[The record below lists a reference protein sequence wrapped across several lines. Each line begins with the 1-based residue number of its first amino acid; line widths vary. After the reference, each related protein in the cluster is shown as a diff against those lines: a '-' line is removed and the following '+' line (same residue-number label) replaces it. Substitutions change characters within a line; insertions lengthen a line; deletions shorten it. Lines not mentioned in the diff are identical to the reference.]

1 MDDATSVTDE
11 SGLETSASEEPE
23 LPAGGIV
30 AYPAAL
36 REQGQWFPAL
46 RFERQ
51 GKPFGDDLVLRAV
64 PCATSAQAVAIAE
77 MFLDSAERH
86 GSRS

>member
-1 MDDATSVTDE
+1 MDDATSVTE
-11 SGLETSASEEPE
+11 KSGRETSASEEPE
-23 LPAGGIV
+23 LPVGGIV

-36 REQGQWFPAL
+36 REHGQWFPAL

-51 GKPFGDDLVLRAV
+51 GKPFGDDFVLRSLS
-64 PCATSAQAVAIAE
+64 CATSAQAVAIAE
-77 MFLDSAERH
+77 TFLDSTERL